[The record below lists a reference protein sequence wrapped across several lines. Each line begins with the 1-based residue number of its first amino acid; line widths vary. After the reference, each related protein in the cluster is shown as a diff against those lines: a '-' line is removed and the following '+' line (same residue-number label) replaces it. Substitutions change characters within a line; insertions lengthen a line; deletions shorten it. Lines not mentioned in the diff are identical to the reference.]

1 MASRAPNH
9 EGGIAPAFS
18 PAGLLGDGAPRPVR
32 ADVAEAT
39 LALAPA
45 LTPPA
50 LARVLPPLFP
60 PVLASVLASVLPP
73 AVAAPVAAPV
83 AWALPR
89 CRAVSPALAL
99 PTRGSA

>member
-1 MASRAPNH
+1 MASRAPNR

-18 PAGLLGDGAPRPVR
+18 PAGLLGGGAPWPVR

-50 LARVLPPLFP
+50 LARVLPPLYP
-60 PVLASVLASVLPP
+60 PVLASVLPPVLPP
-73 AVAAPVAAPV
+73 AVAAPVV
-83 AWALPR
+83 WALPR